1 MRQLE
6 EALVGALEGATVA
19 EVVVVDY
26 LKVVVVVDYLKAV
39 VLTVEEVEAALQK
52 AEVVGDVSP
61 WWRYVD

>member
-6 EALVGALEGATVA
+6 EALVGALEGAIVA
-19 EVVVVDY
+19 E
-26 LKVVVVVDYLKAV
+26 VVVVDYLKAV
-39 VLTVEEVEAALQK
+39 VLTVEVVEAALQK